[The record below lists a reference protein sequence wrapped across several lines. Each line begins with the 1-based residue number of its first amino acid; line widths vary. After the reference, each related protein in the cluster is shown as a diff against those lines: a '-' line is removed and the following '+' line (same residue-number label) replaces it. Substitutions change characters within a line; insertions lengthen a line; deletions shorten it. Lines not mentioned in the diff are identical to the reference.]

1 MSWYSDAGRFSSLQR
16 WKDWEIEIIH
26 SSNKGYY
33 GGYGLI
39 NIGTHKV
46 NDMFKLAGPCRSVV
60 SQATTNGCHITPHD
74 VRQSLGG
81 MGTIVGQHITA
92 TLQFDRNVT
101 ATLLH
106 DQFSPINVDGSVME
120 WYGSHGRLVR
130 HTDRAWFY
138 HNRITLLTSGKT
150 TGRL

>member
-1 MSWYSDAGRFSSLQR
+1 MSWYSDAGRFSNLQR

-60 SQATTNGCHITPHD
+60 SQTTTNGCHITPHD

-106 DQFSPINVDGSVME
+106 DQFSPLSMLMVALWNGMAAMDAWSGIRIGLGS
-120 WYGSHGRLVR
+120 
-130 HTDRAWFY
+130 
-138 HNRITLLTSGKT
+138 T
-150 TGRL
+150 TTALHS